1 MRIKSPY
8 SSEGYYHICN
18 NFERWTKETIQSR
31 LMIFTHD
38 ISSFVETYNR
48 NGKAVLMPV
57 RYCPYCG
64 QELDRDTDGT
74 AEQEKKAAKILFAE
88 RR

>member
-8 SSEGYYHICN
+8 SSEGCCHICN

-31 LMIFTHD
+31 LIIFTHD

-64 QELDRDTDGT
+64 QE
-74 AEQEKKAAKILFAE
+74 KKAAKILFAE